1 MWRKVILMSA
11 LNVGNA
17 KRARS
22 PFLLVRNPLH
32 HRYVFMCSILL
43 SVNDLFVIVFSL
55 RLL

>member
-1 MWRKVILMSA
+1 MLMSA
-11 LNVGNA
+11 LNVSNA
-17 KRARS
+17 KHARS
-22 PFLLVRNPLH
+22 PSLSVRNPLH